1 MYEAFYGFNERP
13 FQLTPTPHIFYA
25 GKLHKRALA
34 YLQYGLSQ
42 GEGFIVITGDIGT
55 GKTTIANQLL
65 AKLDQSRIVARQIV
79 TAKLAPDDLLRMIAA
94 VFQLSVQQHSKA
106 AYLEAIANFLTQL
119 HQQGKRALLLVDEAQ
134 NLPLESI
141 EELRMLSNFQ
151 VAGKPLLQSF
161 LLGQNELN
169 AIIQAPNMEQFRQ
182 RIIASSNLS
191 ALALDETTAY
201 IQCRIQQAGAT
212 TTLLT
217 DDCFAPIQQFTQGIP
232 RRINNLMDRVLLFG
246 FLEEKQPLTAHDV
259 AMVIEELSNEIAYQ
273 APSAKVEAAPQAAP
287 AAITTANA
295 GTESSQL
302 NTIQQ
307 SPYHGML
314 SELSALL
321 DQSLESK
328 IKMAR
333 DLDALLSQHH
343 AQSVQLLQ
351 STSLPTA
358 PVSIHPT
365 QDSAT
370 IATDHNKTAHH
381 LADSQT
387 VLPHAGLSYN
397 ASGNIS
403 DKKA

>member
-65 AKLDQSRIVARQIV
+65 AKLDHDHILARQIV
-79 TAKLAPDDLLRMIAA
+79 TAKLAPDDLLRMITA
-94 VFQLSVQQHSKA
+94 VFQLPIQQHNKA
-106 AYLEAIANFLTQL
+106 SYLDAISNFLTQL
-119 HQQGKRALLLVDEAQ
+119 HHQGKRALLLVDEAQ

-151 VAGKPLLQSF
+151 LAGKPLLQSF

-191 ALALDETTAY
+191 ALSLEETAAY
-201 IQCRIQQAGAT
+201 IQCRIEQAGACAS
-212 TTLLT
+212 LLHE
-217 DDCFAPIQQFTQGIP
+217 DCFAPIHQFTQGIP

-246 FLEEKQPLTAHDV
+246 FLEEKQPLTAQDV
-259 AMVIEELSNEIAYQ
+259 EQVIQELASEIAYQ
-273 APSAKVEAAPQAAP
+273 TPPAASASATQPTTTLFAPQNATADH
-287 AAITTANA
+287 ANA
-295 GTESSQL
+295 AS
-302 NTIQQ
+302 IQQ

-343 AQSVQLLQ
+343 AHSVQVLQ
-351 STSLPTA
+351 AKALDPLSSPRHVA
-358 PVSIHPT
+358 HS
-365 QDSAT
+365 SAT
-370 IATDHNKTAHH
+370 ADLDGAATT
-381 LADSQT
+381 
-387 VLPHAGLSYN
+387 N
-397 ASGNIS
+397 ANTP
-403 DKKA
+403 D